1 MRRLQVEE
9 VDMDLQEAA
18 AILKAVKTFEGIYG
32 SEGAYAKAE
41 AAEEIAEGIRT
52 FVEDAAELGGFYT
65 DLMCA
70 IGEGDEVGIGADD
83 PYADFQVGRFRI
95 HLVHEGDRYGANDE
109 VGIGA
114 DDPYADFQVG
124 RFRIH
129 LVHEGDRYG
138 ANKSLVYGDS
148 ISHSYPNIGEHENDC
163 QKYGHGLPLVEF
175 YDMGRDFFLPEGQL
189 VTSYYLS
196 TLLGMDKYD
205 TDIAEMSSLCLQG
218 DIPAWTISGDD
229 LKTVAERL
237 HAVRDAT
244 LLGMDKYDTDIA
256 EMSSLCLQGDIP
268 AWTISG
274 DDLKTVAERL
284 HAVRDAYEF
293 DPPTSSLNTLEQDCK
308 TASRETAGS
317 PSDALDFRDAL

>member
-9 VDMDLQEAA
+9 VDMDLQEAT
-18 AILKAVKTFEGIYG
+18 AILKAVKTFEGIDG

-41 AAEEIAEGIRT
+41 AAEELAEGIRM

-83 PYADFQVGRFRI
+83 PYADFQVGRFRV
-95 HLVHEGDRYGANDE
+95 HLVHEGE
-109 VGIGA
+109 
-114 DDPYADFQVG
+114 
-124 RFRIH
+124 
-129 LVHEGDRYG
+129 RYG

-175 YDMGRDFFLPEGQL
+175 YDMGRNFFLPEGQL

-196 TLLGMDKYD
+196 
-205 TDIAEMSSLCLQG
+205 
-218 DIPAWTISGDD
+218 
-229 LKTVAERL
+229 
-237 HAVRDAT
+237 T

-317 PSDALDFRDAL
+317 PDAALDFRDAL

>member
-9 VDMDLQEAA
+9 VDMDLYEAT
-18 AILKAVKTFEGIYG
+18 AILKAVKTFEDIDGRG
-32 SEGAYAKAE
+32 EAYAKAE
-41 AAEEIAEGIRT
+41 AAEELAEIVRT

-70 IGEGDEVGIGADD
+70 VGEGDEVGIGADD

-95 HLVHEGDRYGANDE
+95 HLVHEGE
-109 VGIGA
+109 
-114 DDPYADFQVG
+114 
-124 RFRIH
+124 
-129 LVHEGDRYG
+129 RYG

-196 TLLGMDKYD
+196 TLLGMGRVD
-205 TDIAEMSSLCLQG
+205 TDIAEM
-218 DIPAWTISGDD
+218 D
-229 LKTVAERL
+229 
-237 HAVRDAT
+237 
-244 LLGMDKYDTDIA
+244 
-256 EMSSLCLQGDIP
+256 SLCLQGDIP

-293 DPPTSSLNTLEQDCK
+293 DPPTSTLNTLEQDCK

-317 PSDALDFRDAL
+317 PGDALDFRGAL